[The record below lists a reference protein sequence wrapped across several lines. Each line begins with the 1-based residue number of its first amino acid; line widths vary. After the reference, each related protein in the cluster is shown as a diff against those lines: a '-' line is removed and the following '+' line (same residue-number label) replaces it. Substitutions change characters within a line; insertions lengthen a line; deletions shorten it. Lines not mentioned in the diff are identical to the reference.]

1 MSLIPSD
8 VDIGGVYYPPLLL
21 AFIIAVIAMVL
32 TGYLLNRYRLS
43 RFFMFPMLTGAAIVT
58 IYTVLISTFLLP
70 G

>member
-43 RFFMFPMLTGAAIVT
+43 RFFMFPMLTAAAMVT